1 MDKFIEYSLRFNRK
15 NRLDTNDKAP
25 IEIRMYLNG
34 EASYKGT
41 GLSIT
46 PEGWNKAK
54 NRPKENFINRKCE
67 TLISDLKVFELEFR
81 QKNGGFTIK
90 DFKFLY
96 KPQSI
101 PEQTNI
107 SFTKYFAEQLQAEK
121 GDNKVSL
128 NSRKLSLK
136 YLQELRPEV
145 AFSEINFQ
153 IIKDFDFFLK
163 SKNLHTNTI
172 SKHHQH
178 FKKYINQAIKS
189 GISVKNPYNDFKIIK
204 ADAYSNFCTDE
215 ELERLENLTFNVDD
229 RKEKFMEC
237 CRDMYLFSCYTGLRY
252 SDTEKI
258 TAKHFQNSKE
268 GLMLDYQ
275 ANKTKKFGVKHI
287 FVIFDGKPERIALKY
302 MPKNDDTLFKG
313 IYNQQINVILKILA
327 ERAGITKILR
337 FKDSRNTFASYLLSK
352 GIPINIVQSEL
363 QHSDLATTQTYL
375 KHTPEMVIQAFK
387 NVKW

>member
-46 PEGWNKAK
+46 PEDWNKAK
-54 NRPKENFINRKCE
+54 KRPKDNFINRQCE

-172 SKHHQH
+172 SK
-178 FKKYINQAIKS
+178 
-189 GISVKNPYNDFKIIK
+189 G
-204 ADAYSNFCTDE
+204 
-215 ELERLENLTFNVDD
+215 
-229 RKEKFMEC
+229 
-237 CRDMYLFSCYTGLRY
+237 CRTSL
-252 SDTEKI
+252 
-258 TAKHFQNSKE
+258 
-268 GLMLDYQ
+268 
-275 ANKTKKFGVKHI
+275 
-287 FVIFDGKPERIALKY
+287 
-302 MPKNDDTLFKG
+302 
-313 IYNQQINVILKILA
+313 
-327 ERAGITKILR
+327 
-337 FKDSRNTFASYLLSK
+337 
-352 GIPINIVQSEL
+352 
-363 QHSDLATTQTYL
+363 
-375 KHTPEMVIQAFK
+375 
-387 NVKW
+387 